1 MSLRTVTWATALL
14 ALSGVVAPAA
24 PSDAAT
30 TPPDR
35 WVARFNGHA
44 DLGDSASSVAQAKG
58 RVFVTGG
65 STSGPQLPEPYD
77 SDIVTIAY
85 SARSGAPLW
94 KRTYDGPARSSD
106 AATTIATS
114 PDGSTVFVAG
124 TSFGRKE
131 ADFVVIAYE
140 ARTGRRRWVARY
152 GGARGDD
159 ETAADMGV
167 APDGSAVFV
176 TGVGEDGAS
185 GDADVVTV
193 AYGAGRGHRK
203 WVARIS
209 GGAGTVARAITVT
222 GDGSAVIVAGN
233 HQTAAAFDAFT
244 LAFDPADGS
253 RLWSARYDGP
263 AQGADGAL
271 AVAASDDTAYI
282 TGESHAANGLFDY
295 VTIAYDV
302 ATGDRIWVRRYGA
315 RGGRDDIAWDVA
327 VSPDAAHVY
336 VTGASVNGG
345 GNFDYATL
353 AYDAATGATV
363 WRARYPGPSGG
374 DDQACCVGVSRDG
387 ATVYVAGTAVYGQA
401 HKTLD
406 FGLVA
411 YDASTGTR
419 TFVEHH
425 DGPVGGHDHAR
436 ALAVGGKVVVTGD
449 APGRLTGIGPLDYET
464 VAYPG

>member
-1 MSLRTVTWATALL
+1 MTWATALL
-14 ALSGVVAPAA
+14 ALSGVLATAVPAEAAA
-24 PSDAAT
+24 P
-30 TPPDR
+30 PER

-44 DLGDSASSVAQAKG
+44 DFGDSASSVAEAKG

-85 SARSGAPLW
+85 SARSGSTLW

-106 AATTIATS
+106 GATTIATS

-124 TSFGRKE
+124 TSFGREE
-131 ADFVVIAYE
+131 ADILVIAYE

-152 GGARGDD
+152 GGPRGED
-159 ETAADMGV
+159 ETAADMVV

-176 TGVGEDGAS
+176 TGVGEDGVS
-185 GDADVVTV
+185 GDADIVTV

-203 WVARIS
+203 WVARVS
-209 GGAGTVARAITVT
+209 GGAGTVARAITVA

-244 LAFDPADGS
+244 IAYDATNGS
-253 RLWSARYDGP
+253 RLWSDRYDGP
-263 AQGADGAL
+263 AQGADGLL
-271 AVAASDDTAYI
+271 AATASDDTAYV

-302 ATGDRIWVRRYGA
+302 ATGDRMWVRRYGA
-315 RGGRDDIAWDVA
+315 RGDRDDIAWDVA
-327 VSPDAAHVY
+327 VSPDAADVY
-336 VTGASVNGG
+336 VTGASVNGA

-353 AYDAATGATV
+353 AYDAATGATA

-387 ATVYVAGTAVYGQA
+387 TTVYVAGTAVYGQGSQ
-401 HKTLD
+401 KTLD

-419 TFVEHH
+419 IFVAHH

-464 VAYPG
+464 VAYAG